1 MQKPRSNSGPA
12 GVAAPPATRTRHPV
26 EPPSTSLVSSPLVYT
41 RESSSGPDR
50 SLQLS
55 FAGSPLDG
63 AVSEHPELPT
73 YRAPCMPIRPPCF
86 QEGSH
91 SRARPQRG
99 GVMTPKSGVMFLKNS
114 PLCRGHVSENGV
126 GNVSEKHALKWG
138 HDPDKSH
145 LSASSG
151 PGSHKVPSAIRTLA
165 QVRRLLLPPFQVKI
179 GTQQV
184 NAMQVVAESRR
195 EL

>member
-12 GVAAPPATRTRHPV
+12 GVAAPPATRARHPV

-50 SLQLS
+50 WLQLS

-145 LSASSG
+145 IGFRPKSG
-151 PGSHKVPSAIRTLA
+151 VTEPLGGPLNLDFCTNAPGGPSWTKHTSRLYPLPVLNPTL
-165 QVRRLLLPPFQVKI
+165 R
-179 GTQQV
+179 
-184 NAMQVVAESRR
+184 
-195 EL
+195 